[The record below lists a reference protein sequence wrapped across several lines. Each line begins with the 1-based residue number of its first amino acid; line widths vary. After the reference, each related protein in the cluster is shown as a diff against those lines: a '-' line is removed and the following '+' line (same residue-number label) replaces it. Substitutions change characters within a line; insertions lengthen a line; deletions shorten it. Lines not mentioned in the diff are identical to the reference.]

1 MRLRI
6 CVAVLIAGLGALTIG
21 SASSAPTASSAL
33 TGGDAIPAARDEDFR
48 EPFCSIPIGVRNRG
62 AGLFNNETFG
72 GNGRTCAT
80 CHPDGAFTLS
90 PEAVQARFT
99 ANPQDPLFLQD
110 GSDDGMDPENG
121 TTRIRSEATIRITR
135 KLPPYMSIAQC
146 GTGIGCDPCATI
158 ATETG
163 SLVCD
168 PKTVVLPRAV
178 PTLLNIGVESVLPRP
193 QDSFPDDAKP
203 ARLLVAAPLIE
214 GTFMLDGRNPNLQ
227 DQALEAVQSHFEP
240 KLLPNQGQL
249 DKIATFQTT
258 AEFFTSSELADV
270 ACGGPDPGLPQGT
283 TPEQIRGREF
293 FVPMQQGTKKPD
305 GKLHFDC
312 SSCHAGPLLN
322 EVRFNPAGA
331 TVIPDG
337 TRFNDNLVST
347 IRARPDQLIDFTISD
362 IDGVKRTLT
371 TGDPGRL
378 LIPKCDGTPGCVDG
392 NFRCRDPLARPPFD
406 VPCTTNIAGFIS
418 CGACLLCSN
427 FVPFNPAL
435 AGRENNICGLLPG
448 QRGNATKT
456 PSLRGISRTAPFF
469 HDHSAADLEAVV
481 RHYVDFFE
489 FHFRRTCTKATSEGV
504 CTEARLDGRLSEQDV
519 LDIVAF
525 MELL

>member
-6 CVAVLIAGLGALTIG
+6 YCAAVLIAGLGALTIG

-33 TGGDAIPAARDEDFR
+33 TGGDAVRAARDEDFR
-48 EPFCSIPIGVRNRG
+48 EQFCSIPIEGRNQG
-62 AGLFNNETFG
+62 AGLFNNKTFG

-80 CHPDGAFTLS
+80 CHPADGAFTVS
-90 PEAVQARFT
+90 PAAAQALF
-99 ANPQDPLFLQD
+99 AENPQDPLFLQD
-110 GSDDGMDPENG
+110 GSDDGKGNG
-121 TTRIRSEATIRITR
+121 VTRILRDATIRITR
-135 KLPPYMSIAQC
+135 KLPPYMSIEQC
-146 GTGIGCDPCATI
+146 GTGSFGCDPCATI

-193 QDSFPDDAKP
+193 QDSFPDNAK
-203 ARLLVAAPLIE
+203 LE

-240 KLLPNQGQL
+240 KHLPKPEQL
-249 DKIATFQTT
+249 DKIATFQTS
-258 AEFFTSSELADV
+258 AEFFTSSELAEV
-270 ACGGPDPGLPQGT
+270 ACGGPDPGLPCGDRDEGGLPPFADECTDSQK
-283 TPEQIRGREF
+283 RGREF
-293 FVPMQQGTKKPD
+293 FVPMEQGTKDPE

-322 EVRFNPAGA
+322 EVRFSPAGPS
-331 TVIPDG
+331 TVPDG
-337 TRFNDNLVST
+337 TRFNDNLVSVV
-347 IRARPDQLIDFTISD
+347 RARADQLIDFTIID

-378 LIPKCDGTPGCVDG
+378 LIPKCDGTSGCEDG
-392 NFRCRDPLARPPFD
+392 NFRCRDPLASPPFN
-406 VPCTTNIAGFIS
+406 VPCETNIAGFIS

-469 HDHSAADLEAVV
+469 HDHSAATLRDVV
-481 RHYVDFFE
+481 RHYQRFFE
-489 FHFRRTCTKATSEGV
+489 FHFRRTAHRPRGP
-504 CTEARLDGRLSEQDV
+504 DGRLSDQDV
-519 LDIVAF
+519 EDIVAF